1 VAAVMAEVGLVMAE
15 VAAVTVAAEKAEV
28 AMGVVEPVA
37 EKAGEKEVVV
47 TVVVVTAEE
56 ATAGCTNKSR
66 ADEVPSQACRLR
78 QPTLQISRLHSV

>member
-1 VAAVMAEVGLVMAE
+1 MVEAMVEAERAV
-15 VAAVTVAAEKAEV
+15 AEKAEV